1 VPLLI
6 RIDPLNPAEDA
17 LGKALAVLRG
27 GGVIAYPTETFYGLG
42 ADAGNEEAVEK
53 IYAIKG
59 RTFSKPL
66 PLIIGDR
73 NDLDRYVER
82 IPETARI
89 LMADFWPGALTLVFE
104 ASRFVLPR
112 LTGGTGK
119 IGIRLSS
126 HPIASRLSGMLS
138 RPVTST
144 SANLSG
150 EKECSSADD
159 IPEALRDRVDAVIDG
174 GRTPG
179 GLGSTI
185 VDVMTD
191 PPSLLRAGVIPPSL
205 IEDRLGKTPSRF
217 FLRPGQ

>member
-6 RIDPLNPAEDA
+6 AIDPLNPAEEA
-17 LGKALAVLRG
+17 LAGALAVLRS
-27 GGVIAYPTETFYGLG
+27 GGVIVYPTETFYGLG
-42 ADAGNEEAVEK
+42 ADAGNEKAVEK

-59 RTFSKPL
+59 RMFAKPL
-66 PLIIGDR
+66 PLIIG
-73 NDLDRYVER
+73 NPNHLDRYAQQ
-82 IPETARI
+82 IPETART

-104 ASRFVLPR
+104 ASGLVLPR

-126 HPIASRLSGMLS
+126 HPVASRLSEMFSG
-138 RPVTST
+138 PVTAT

-159 IPEALRDRVDAVIDG
+159 IPEILRDRVDAVMDG

-179 GLGSTI
+179 GLGSTV
-185 VDVMTD
+185 VDVTTD
-191 PPSLLRAGVIPPSL
+191 PPSLLRAGAIPPRL
-205 IEDRLGKTPSRF
+205 IEDRLGKTGLRY